1 MEKIKWARQPDEAV
15 KDAFAVRQEVF
26 VKEQGFQ
33 EEFDAIDDSC
43 WHLIL
48 YQNDRPVACARLF
61 SQGDEV
67 WHAGRIAVQKSLRGT
82 GIGSRIMA
90 VLEEK
95 ARQLGGKK
103 IVLSAQCRAAE
114 FYLKQGYQKTEN
126 EYLEEYCPHVEMFKA
141 L

>member
-1 MEKIKWARQPDEAV
+1 M
-15 KDAFAVRQEVF
+15 
-26 VKEQGFQ
+26 KEQGFQ
-33 EEFDAIDDSC
+33 EEFDAIDDSS

-61 SQGDEV
+61 PQGDGV